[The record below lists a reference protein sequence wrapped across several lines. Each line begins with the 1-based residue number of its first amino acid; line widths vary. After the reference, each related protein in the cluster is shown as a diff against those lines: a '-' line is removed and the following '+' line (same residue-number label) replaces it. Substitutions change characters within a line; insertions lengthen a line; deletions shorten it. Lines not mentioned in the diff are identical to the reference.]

1 MENKKE
7 IQFNDDELQ
16 YLIMI
21 IEQNIEDYQNE
32 FGELHKETLENIY
45 NKLNK

>member
-21 IEQNIEDYQNE
+21 IEQNIEDYHIIN
-32 FGELHKETLENIY
+32 
-45 NKLNK
+45 